1 VMVKLFGE
9 DWMTSKWR
17 PMMAVVYMIINL
29 ADFLVFPIVWSLLQI
44 HGKGEVAQQWAPLT
58 LSNGGL
64 FHMAFGA
71 VLGVAAFT
79 RGQEKVEAA
88 KRGNNDSNTNGG

>member
-1 VMVKLFGE
+1 MTKWFGE
-9 DWMTSKWR
+9 DWMTTKWR
-17 PMMAVVYMIINL
+17 PMMAIVYMIINL
-29 ADFLVFPIVWSLLQI
+29 ADFLVFPVIWSLIQI
-44 HGKGEVAQQWAPLT
+44 HGQGAVAQQWAPLT

-79 RGQEKVEAA
+79 RGQEKIEKVKNNADVE
-88 KRGNNDSNTNGG
+88 R

>member
-1 VMVKLFGE
+1 MAQWFGE
-9 DWMTSKWR
+9 DWMTTKWR
-17 PMMAVVYMIINL
+17 PMMAIVYMIINL

-44 HGKGEVAQQWAPLT
+44 NGKGEVAQQWAPLT

-79 RGQEKVEAA
+79 RGQEKVESI
-88 KRGNNDSNTNGG
+88 KRGKDVSESGER

>member
-1 VMVKLFGE
+1 MARLFGE
-9 DWMTSKWR
+9 DWMTTKWR
-17 PMMAVVYMIINL
+17 PMMAIVYMIINL
-29 ADFLVFPIVWSLLQI
+29 ADFLIFPIIWSLLQI
-44 HGKGEVAQQWAPLT
+44 HGKGEVAQQWVPLT

-79 RGQEKVEAA
+79 RGQEKIEKVKNA
-88 KRGNNDSNTNGG
+88 NMDTQ

>member
-1 VMVKLFGE
+1 MTKWFGE
-9 DWMTSKWR
+9 DWMTTKWR
-17 PMMAVVYMIINL
+17 PMMAIVYMIINL
-29 ADFLVFPIVWSLLQI
+29 ADFLAFPIIWSLLQI
-44 HGKGEVAQQWAPLT
+44 HGKGEVAQQWVPLT

-79 RGQEKVEAA
+79 RGQEKIEKV
-88 KRGNNDSNTNGG
+88 KSNADMER

>member
-1 VMVKLFGE
+1 MTRLFGE
-9 DWMTSKWR
+9 DWMTTKWR
-17 PMMAVVYMIINL
+17 PMMAIVYMIINL

-44 HGKGEVAQQWAPLT
+44 KGQGAVAQQWAPLT

-79 RGQEKVEAA
+79 RGQEKIEHIKKGKADVSDTVE
-88 KRGNNDSNTNGG
+88 R

>member
-1 VMVKLFGE
+1 
-9 DWMTSKWR
+9 
-17 PMMAVVYMIINL
+17 MAIVYMIINL
-29 ADFLVFPIVWSLLQI
+29 ADFLLFPIIWSFLQI
-44 HGKGEVAQQWAPLT
+44 HGKGEVAQQWVPLT

-79 RGQEKVEAA
+79 RGQEKIEKVKNA
-88 KRGNNDSNTNGG
+88 NLDTQ

>member
-1 VMVKLFGE
+1 MMARLFGE
-9 DWMTSKWR
+9 DWMTTKWR
-17 PMMAVVYMIINL
+17 PMMAIVYMIINL
-29 ADFLVFPIVWSLLQI
+29 CDFIIFPVFWTWMQMKDANGVI
-44 HGKGEVAQQWAPLT
+44 AQQWVPMT

-79 RGQEKVEAA
+79 RGQEKIEKVKNA
-88 KRGNNDSNTNGG
+88 NMDTQ

>member
-1 VMVKLFGE
+1 MMARLFGE
-9 DWMTSKWR
+9 DWMTTKWR
-17 PMMAVVYMIINL
+17 PMMAIVYMIINL
-29 ADFLVFPIVWSLLQI
+29 ADFLIFPIIWSLLQI
-44 HGKGEVAQQWAPLT
+44 HGKGEVAQQWVPLT

-79 RGQEKVEAA
+79 RGQEKIEKVKNA
-88 KRGNNDSNTNGG
+88 NMDTQ